1 MLAQTARVPPIPPRH
16 KPIVVPIVLQGL
28 LDRNLRLPRQARH
41 VRDAQFWRRNA
52 LTIATRATT
61 HEAFSRV
68 RMHGLETDVA
78 FLAFVSSAA
87 RLDGLLSGKP
97 TTTHSIFFLYGD
109 SKKLSRCCAKR
120 FLLRG
125 AFSEKEI
132 D

>member
-1 MLAQTARVPPIPPRH
+1 MGVLFQQRGQDQLSLF
-16 KPIVVPIVLQGL
+16 KPSKISI
-28 LDRNLRLPRQARH
+28 
-41 VRDAQFWRRNA
+41 
-52 LTIATRATT
+52 
-61 HEAFSRV
+61 RV
-68 RMHGLETDVA
+68 RKVA
-78 FLAFVSSAA
+78 L
-87 RLDGLLSGKP
+87 GKP